1 MEYNDIQPLILAY
14 HRVISSVDLRFKRYL
29 YSQVNW
35 DVRLIGI
42 KGARGVGKT
51 TMLLQRIKDKFDK
64 IDEAFYVSLDSLWFN
79 MYSLIDL
86 VDFLYTHGVNN
97 IFLDEVHKYPNW
109 IQTLKN
115 LYDNYPDLNIVYTGS
130 SMLELDN
137 SKADLS
143 RRQTIYTLNG
153 LSFREYLEYEGIYT
167 CGNIDFHH
175 LLENHV
181 NYAMEISGK
190 IKVLKFFKS
199 YLKKGYYPYYKKIG
213 PDYYMRI
220 NEVVRLVIESDLP
233 SVENI
238 AYSTVKKT
246 EKLLMIIAKSV
257 PFIPNINSLC
267 GQVELT
273 RDMCLR
279 SLYALDKAGL
289 LNLLTDEIKNYKQL
303 SKPEK
308 IYLANTDLMYAL
320 SSDVSV
326 GNIRETFFAEQ
337 VSSKYPLALS
347 HKGDFKVN
355 DNYHF
360 EVGGKKKNFDQIADM
375 DNGYLAV
382 DDTEIGYGHRIP
394 LWMFGMLY

>member
-1 MEYNDIQPLILAY
+1 
-14 HRVISSVDLRFKRYL
+14 
-29 YSQVNW
+29 
-35 DVRLIGI
+35 
-42 KGARGVGKT
+42 
-51 TMLLQRIKDKFDK
+51 
-64 IDEAFYVSLDSLWFN
+64 
-79 MYSLIDL
+79 
-86 VDFLYTHGVNN
+86 
-97 IFLDEVHKYPNW
+97 
-109 IQTLKN
+109 
-115 LYDNYPDLNIVYTGS
+115 
-130 SMLELDN
+130 MLELDN

-167 CGNIDFHH
+167 CENIDFHH

-181 NYAMEISGK
+181 NYAMKISGK
-190 IKVLKFFKS
+190 IKVLKFFES

>member
-1 MEYNDIQPLILAY
+1 M
-14 HRVISSVDLRFKRYL
+14 
-29 YSQVNW
+29 
-35 DVRLIGI
+35 
-42 KGARGVGKT
+42 
-51 TMLLQRIKDKFDK
+51 
-64 IDEAFYVSLDSLWFN
+64 
-79 MYSLIDL
+79 
-86 VDFLYTHGVNN
+86 
-97 IFLDEVHKYPNW
+97 DEVHKYPNW

-115 LYDNYPDLNIVYTGS
+115 LYDNYPELNIVYTGS

-167 CGNIDFHH
+167 CENIDFHH

-181 NYAMEISGK
+181 NYAMKISGK
-190 IKVLKFFKS
+190 IKVLKFFES

-289 LNLLTDEIKNYKQL
+289 LNLLTDEIKNYKQI

-326 GNIRETFFAEQ
+326 
-337 VSSKYPLALS
+337 VS
-347 HKGDFKVN
+347 
-355 DNYHF
+355 
-360 EVGGKKKNFDQIADM
+360 
-375 DNGYLAV
+375 
-382 DDTEIGYGHRIP
+382 
-394 LWMFGMLY
+394 